1 MPFDSPDYD
10 LDELLKDVA
19 SGDIQLPD
27 FQRPWKWDDD
37 RIRSLI
43 ESISYEHPIGVVM
56 MLEIGGDGVRFKPTL
71 LAGVVSP
78 SVANPEHLLLDG
90 QQRLTSLFQALASR
104 EAVDTVDARGKK
116 LRRFYY
122 LDIEQSLDGNADRYE
137 AILSVPEDRV
147 LREDFGRRVT
157 ANYST
162 LERECEAGVFPLNRA
177 FEPAALFEW
186 MGKYV
191 SLYPEKAGERTDT
204 WNRFYSEVLSNIV
217 KYKVPVIVLNR
228 ETPKEA
234 VCTVFEKVNTGGVA
248 LNVFELL
255 TATFAADDFRL
266 NEDWTRRKSRL
277 NHWPALRQ
285 LQSTDFLQAI
295 SLLATRE
302 RRLQA
307 VTEGAENPPGISAK
321 RKDILRL
328 TLDEYLRW
336 ADAVTDALVWCA
348 TFFAQERIFRSEDV
362 PYRTQLVPL
371 SAIRVVLGQDADQH
385 AAATKLRQWYWCGV
399 LGELYGGTTETRF
412 ARDLDQMVSWVS
424 ENGRIPITVSDAGF
438 REARLFTLRTRISA
452 AYKGIHAL
460 LMRSD
465 CLDWVYRQPM
475 GLASFFDYQVDIHHI
490 FPKAWCDREG
500 IDQDHRESIINKT
513 PLSYATN
520 RSIGGRSPAQYVP
533 LVREKAGIDDTELD
547 RLIGSHAIDPSRLR
561 SADFTGFFAARKE
574 ALLALIEE
582 AMGKA
587 PIREEAPDEVVALEY
602 EEEMVEEPETEAVVE
617 ILDTGGSELGWPP
630 T

>member
-1 MPFDSPDYD
+1 
-10 LDELLKDVA
+10 VA
-19 SGDIQLPD
+19 
-27 FQRPWKWDDD
+27 
-37 RIRSLI
+37 
-43 ESISYEHPIGVVM
+43 
-56 MLEIGGDGVRFKPTL
+56 
-71 LAGVVSP
+71 
-78 SVANPEHLLLDG
+78 
-90 QQRLTSLFQALASR
+90 
-104 EAVDTVDARGKK
+104 
-116 LRRFYY
+116 
-122 LDIEQSLDGNADRYE
+122 AD
-137 AILSVPEDRV
+137 
-147 LREDFGRRVT
+147 
-157 ANYST
+157 YST
-162 LERECEAGVFPLNRA
+162 LEGECEAGVFPLNRA
-177 FEPAALFEW
+177 FDSAALFEW

-191 SLYPEKAGERTDT
+191 SLHPDKAGERTER
-204 WNRFYSEVLSNIV
+204 WNRFFSMVLSNVV
-217 KYKVPVIVLNR
+217 KYKVPVIILNR

-266 NEDWTRRKSRL
+266 KDDWAARKSRL
-277 NHWPALRQ
+277 GHWPALRQ

-295 SLLATRE
+295 SLLATRQ

-307 VTEGAENPPGISAK
+307 VAEGAENPPGISAK

-336 ADAVTDALVWCA
+336 ADGVTDALVWCA
-348 TFFAQERIFRSEDV
+348 TFLAQEKIFRSEDV

-412 ARDLDQMVSWVS
+412 ARDLEQVVPWVS
-424 ENGRIPITVSDAGF
+424 EDERVPSTVSDASF

-452 AYKGIHAL
+452 AYKGIYAL
-460 LMRSD
+460 LMRSE

-490 FPKAWCDREG
+490 FPKAWCDRNG
-500 IDQDHRESIINKT
+500 IDQDHRESIVNKT

-533 LVREKAGIDDTELD
+533 LVREKAGVDDDELD
-547 RLIGSHAIDPSRLR
+547 RLIASHAIDPVLLR
-561 SADFTGFFAARKE
+561 SADFDGFFAARKE
-574 ALLALIEE
+574 ALLALIQE

-587 PIREEAPDEVVALEY
+587 PVRDEVPDEVVAREY
-602 EEEMVEEPETEAVVE
+602 EEEAVEEFETEAVAE
-617 ILDTGGSELGWPP
+617 ILEASGRELG
-630 T
+630 